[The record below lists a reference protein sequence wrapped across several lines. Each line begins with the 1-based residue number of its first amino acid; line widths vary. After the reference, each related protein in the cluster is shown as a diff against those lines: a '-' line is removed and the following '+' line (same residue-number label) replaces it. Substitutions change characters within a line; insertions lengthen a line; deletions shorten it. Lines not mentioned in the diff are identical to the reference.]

1 MSTEDLLKL
10 PWDLQVPLASGY
22 AAYVLAYTGLRDR
35 QKTVDIAFISLVF
48 SLIATFVLALA
59 AKRDIGPINASM
71 LAFAATVAAGVLWRK
86 FGRPFV
92 GWSLRAA
99 NITWS
104 NDDPSALTSLGG
116 STRYYVT
123 QVAVLLDDG
132 SWLSCLSASEF
143 SRSPFGPFQIGP
155 NGDIALYVTE
165 ISPAEGD
172 ARPQPT
178 VHDDAYGDRITYVP
192 ATRIRQITFRHR
204 QKPSRSWLAA
214 VFGQNSSPSEKEGP
228 LAAP

>member
-1 MSTEDLLKL
+1 MTTEDLLKL

-59 AKRDIGPINASM
+59 AKRGIGPINASM
-71 LAFAATVAAGVLWRK
+71 LAFGATVAAGVLWRK
-86 FGRPFV
+86 IGRPMV
-92 GWSLRAA
+92 SWTLRAT
-99 NITWS
+99 NVTWT
-104 NDDPSALTSLGG
+104 NDDPSALVSLSG

-132 SWLSCLSASEF
+132 SWLSCLSASDF
-143 SRSPFGPFQIGP
+143 NNAPFGPFQIGP

-165 ISPAEGD
+165 ISPADGAD
-172 ARPQPT
+172 RPQLA
-178 VHDDAYGDRITYVP
+178 VRDDAYGDRITYVP
-192 ATRIRQITFRHR
+192 AARIRQITFRHR
-204 QKPSRSWLAA
+204 PTATRSWRAA
-214 VFGQNSSPSEKEGP
+214 ALGRWTRSDQEGP
-228 LAAP
+228 SAAP